1 MSGYDV
7 RGLSIV
13 AQQAVRRAEF
23 LGITVEE
30 LREREPGWFDY
41 EQLNRTA

>member
-1 MSGYDV
+1 MSGY
-7 RGLSIV
+7 RGLSEV
-13 AQQAVRRAEF
+13 ARQAVRRAEW

-41 EQLNRTA
+41 EDKDYR